1 MANLKIIIT
10 GIVCLIL
17 STFLFFD
24 YERMFGAIA
33 AQPGTTQ
40 YMQWF
45 FAAAVIV
52 SLLIALVGLKKP
64 A

>member
-1 MANLKIIIT
+1 MANFKIIII

-17 STFLFFD
+17 SAFLFFD
-24 YERMFGAIA
+24 YERMIGDIA
-33 AQPGTTQ
+33 SQPGTTP

-52 SLLIALVGLKKP
+52 SLLIALIGLKKP